1 MEVLLGSV
9 WVMRALGQMLKVG
22 RLQVGRLGDEGFG
35 SDVEGGSFAGGSSG
49 GIWVSEWRCEC
60 GGKSS
65 WG

>member
-9 WVMRALGQMLKVG
+9 WVMRASGQMLKVG

-35 SDVEGGSFAGGSSG
+35 SDVEGGSFVGGSSG
-49 GIWVSEWRCEC
+49 GFWVSEWRCEC